1 MKQLLDAK
9 RKERARMSLS
19 RAEVG
24 GFHGTPDEEEEQ
36 DEEDIGTQLPQVPQR
51 RGKEVLV
58 EPSGTKR
65 KKKGITG
72 GIWNFFALRAIP
84 GAQPSIKSALA
95 TKETI
100 DRADMAVGMLCY
112 NANLPFNVANSPFWQ
127 PMFDA
132 VNAVGSGY
140 KAPTYH
146 ALRGPILKN
155 TVDEVNNYLEKIKMS
170 WRYTGCSIMA
180 DGWTDTKQRS
190 LINFLVYCPKG
201 VIFLKSVDASGIVK
215 NVDELYNIFAKI
227 VGEVNPKYVVQ
238 FVTDSEPSY
247 KADGKILEAAFGTF
261 FWTPCVAHCLDLIL
275 EHLCKLTVFPHIATT
290 IERARTI
297 TKLIYNH
304 GSLLNLMRKKFTG
317 GKELC
322 RPAATRFATNFI
334 SIQSLVLNR
343 KALLQ
348 MFVSDEYSTSRF
360 VQHPLSEGVVSTV
373 LDKSFWD
380 QCKYILNISE
390 PLVRVLRLVDR
401 QDKPAMGYLYEA
413 MDKAKENIKERLK
426 RKSDYNPIWRIIDQR
441 WDKQLHSSLHA
452 AGYFLNPALFF
463 TPTFSRHSEVTR
475 GLLACITRLVPDE
488 GTQDLITNQIED
500 YREAK
505 GMFGMKLAI
514 RNRTK
519 LGPVAWWNQFGGN
532 VEELQTFAIR
542 ILSQTCNATGCERNW
557 STFEHIHSA
566 KTNRL
571 EHQRLDDLVFVHY
584 NLKFRERDLLRKSS
598 TTSDPLSID
607 HLDVMMGWVAEED
620 VIFTPEDIGWEN
632 LEAPTAV
639 VGAGDDD
646 DDFLMPLEE
655 DVPTGGPGGD
665 DDDDEGDIEYDHP
678 GYDD

>member
-1 MKQLLDAK
+1 MGGK
-9 RKERARMSLS
+9 RKITTAETHPLRIGRADPTNVCHARVKKSNLIPYPFRS
-19 RAEVG
+19 RQKHQGPRDVRG
-24 GFHGTPDEEEEQ
+24 HT
-36 DEEDIGTQLPQVPQR
+36 LPQ
-51 RGKEVLV
+51 
-58 EPSGTKR
+58 
-65 KKKGITG
+65 KGANKSILL
-72 GIWNFFALRAIP
+72 F
-84 GAQPSIKSALA
+84 PSIKGGIRRRRRITTNDVGFPTGNKILHDGCFPSNIVCPIQLNNS
-95 TKETI
+95 
-100 DRADMAVGMLCY
+100 DMC
-112 NANLPFNVANSPFWQ
+112 
-127 PMFDA
+127 
-132 VNAVGSGY
+132 
-140 KAPTYH
+140 
-146 ALRGPILKN
+146 
-155 TVDEVNNYLEKIKMS
+155 
-170 WRYTGCSIMA
+170 
-180 DGWTDTKQRS
+180 
-190 LINFLVYCPKG
+190 
-201 VIFLKSVDASGIVK
+201 
-215 NVDELYNIFAKI
+215 
-227 VGEVNPKYVVQ
+227 
-238 FVTDSEPSY
+238 EPSY
-247 KADGKILEAAFGTF
+247 KAAVKRLEAAFGTF
-261 FWTPCVAHCLDLIL
+261 FWTPCAAHCLDLIL
-275 EHLCKLTVFPHIATT
+275 EHLCKPTVFPHIATT

-297 TKLIYNH
+297 TKFIYNH

-343 KALLQ
+343 KALQQ

-441 WDKQLHSSLHA
+441 WDRQLHSPLHA

-463 TPTFSRHSEVTR
+463 TLTFSRHSEVSR

-519 LGPVAWWNQFGGN
+519 LGPVAWWNQFGGD

-542 ILSQTCNATGCERNW
+542 ILSQTCSATGCERNW

-566 KTNRL
+566 KRNRL
-571 EHQRLDDLVFVHY
+571 EHQRLDDFVFVHY

-607 HLDVMMGWVAEED
+607 HLDVMMDWVAEEED

-632 LEAPTAV
+632 LEAPTVV
-639 VGAGDDD
+639 VGAGDDNN
-646 DDFLMPLEE
+646 DFLMPLEE
-655 DVPTGGPGGD
+655 DVYTGGPGGD
-665 DDDDEGDIEYDHP
+665 DGGGGDDDEEEDIEQVDKIADLQSMESDLSGNMQIGNLQLLETSHNYFFP
-678 GYDD
+678 